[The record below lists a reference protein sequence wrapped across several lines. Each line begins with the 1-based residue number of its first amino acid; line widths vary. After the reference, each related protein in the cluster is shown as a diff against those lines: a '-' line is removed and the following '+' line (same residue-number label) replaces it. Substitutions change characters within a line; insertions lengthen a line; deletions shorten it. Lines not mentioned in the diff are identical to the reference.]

1 MKNIPKISDAEWLVM
16 RVLWGKSP
24 GTTSDVVEALASS
37 TTWKPK
43 TILTLLNRLVKK
55 GALAYD
61 KRGKAYH
68 YYPLVEEAECR
79 QAENRSFLERVY
91 GGSLKPMLAHF
102 FEETDLS
109 ASEIA
114 ELKRILDKKGQRK

>member
-1 MKNIPKISDAEWLVM
+1 MKNTPNISDAEWLVM

-24 GTTSDVVEALASS
+24 GTTSDVVEALAAS

-68 YYPLVEEAECR
+68 YYPLVEEVDCIR
-79 QAENRSFLERVY
+79 AENR
-91 GGSLKPMLAHF
+91 
-102 FEETDLS
+102 
-109 ASEIA
+109 
-114 ELKRILDKKGQRK
+114 